1 MLEYRY
7 CGDLP
12 RTPEDSSTIKSKRSD
27 YLVCYIILIQVWRI
41 PTSLMGTVRQQAGYS
56 PNKGKPTSAVCV
68 TLSKLVLA
76 FSDFG

>member
-1 MLEYRY
+1 
-7 CGDLP
+7 
-12 RTPEDSSTIKSKRSD
+12 
-27 YLVCYIILIQVWRI
+27 
-41 PTSLMGTVRQQAGYS
+41 MGTVRQQAGYS